1 MAAVLEYPTRTRMVE
16 GLTEIARQIGASLTP
31 QLSASLPTTPL
42 EMYDL
47 ERDFRQAGLAQ
58 ADLHTA
64 RAVLGAHLK
73 PDFVKAVT
81 TQARQAYRAQG
92 GHLRLRN
99 KGWRTLTL
107 TLRGGTQFTLATPYL
122 RPDLSGRPGRRRTK
136 RREGGA
142 GVYPVLAALG
152 LTDRIT
158 PAAREAIARETVV
171 QDSYSEAT
179 EQLARD
185 GLVLRRGTLA
195 DHARRLADTAL
206 ALRDADLA
214 RAREQPLPTTSP
226 LAGRVVQVSIDG
238 GRSRVRETQHRR
250 QVGDNGRRPFELGW
264 REPRVI
270 TVTVLDEKGEQDRV
284 VKPFY
289 EVSLG
294 NADAVFALLEGLL
307 RRLGVHL
314 ASKVVF
320 ISDGAPWIW
329 CRLDGL
335 VKAVGLPAERV
346 TKVLDF
352 WHACEHVMEALKAC
366 RNLKEPSRTAVYE
379 RLRHQLRHSAGGA
392 ASVVAELKSLARGR
406 RSKAVKEALKT
417 LEDHVAHMDYV
428 AYETAGLPLGSGVV
442 ESAVRRVIN
451 QRFKSASLAWRV
463 EQLEALLYLR
473 AVVKSGR
480 WESAVRA
487 WLRGEHWLEP
497 VMKAAKSKAQ
507 AEKRAG

>member
-1 MAAVLEYPTRTRMVE
+1 MAE
-16 GLTEIARQIGASLTP
+16 GLTEIARQIGDSLAP
-31 QLSASLPTTPL
+31 QLTAALPSTAL

-64 RAVLGAHLK
+64 RALLAAHLQH
-73 PDFVKAVT
+73 DFVNDAT
-81 TQARQAYRAQG
+81 AQARRRYRDQG
-92 GHLRLRN
+92 GRFRLRH
-99 KGWRTLTL
+99 KGWRVLTL
-107 TLRGGTQFTLATPYL
+107 TLRGGTRLTLATPYL
-122 RPDLSGRPGRRRTK
+122 RPDLSGRRGRRRTS

-142 GVYPVLAALG
+142 GTYPVLDALG
-152 LTDRIT
+152 LAGRIT

-171 QDSYSEAT
+171 QDSYSEARD
-179 EQLARD
+179 QLARD
-185 GLVLRRGTLA
+185 GLLLRRGTLA
-195 DHARRLADTAL
+195 DHALRLADTAM

-214 RAREQPLPTTSP
+214 RAREQPLPSDSP

-238 GRSRVRETQHRR
+238 GRSRVRETHHHRR
-250 QVGDNGRRPFELGW
+250 VGGNGRRPFELGW

-270 TVTVLDEKGEQDRV
+270 TVTVLKEDGEQDRR

-294 NADAVFALLEGLL
+294 NADAAFELLLGLL

-335 VKAVGLPAERV
+335 VRAAGIAPERV

-366 RNLKEPSRTAVYE
+366 RNLDESCRTAVYE
-379 RLRHQLRHSAGGA
+379 RLRHQLRHSAEGA
-392 ASVVAELKSLARGR
+392 ASVVAELKSLAVGR
-406 RSKAVKEALKT
+406 RSKAVKEAIKT
-417 LEDHVAHMDYV
+417 LSDHVEHMNYA
-428 AYETAGLPLGSGVV
+428 AYSAAGLPLGSGVV

-480 WESAVRA
+480 WEQAARA

-497 VMKAAKSKAQ
+497 VMEVAK
-507 AEKRAG
+507 EKLQVEKMAG